1 VRAERERRKRERL
14 EAIHFND
21 PARYHE
27 LPIHEKIGLRA
38 WVRENVAPRQVTSP
52 QSSYHL
58 KHVAESFLGFYV
70 SNASMKGAL
79 IEAGYEPVW
88 EYRKINM
95 GFRCG
100 PRPRSPWAA
109 KPNGKKRRYGVK
121 NRSARK
127 RRGATK

>member
-1 VRAERERRKRERL
+1 VWAERERRKRERL

-58 KHVAESFLGFYV
+58 KHVSESFLGFYV

-100 PRPRSPWAA
+100 PKPRSPWAA
-109 KPNGKKRRYGVK
+109 KLNGKKRRYGVK